1 MKRIKRLLKTVFLF
15 ITGIFFTLFTLT
27 FLLTATNSGFQF
39 LMDSMQDISSDH
51 LQFSKVTG
59 NLWAQF
65 GITDLQYN
73 SSTFELNIR
82 QIDIHWQ
89 LNHLFNKKVIIHS
102 IDAAGI
108 NFIQLSNKENTD
120 DSTNSPAP
128 ASPISLPEIKLP
140 IAVFLKQL
148 NLSDVSFTAA
158 PDSKIETI
166 DAIALSADLVNEQLN
181 IHQLTITRQG
191 SSQETIKAQLK
202 GQAQL
207 TGNYPLTL
215 QTNISAEFSELISSA
230 QLPEKKNIT
239 VTGEVTGNLSK
250 LQINQSVSGFID
262 ALIKVQARQ
271 LLGNLKWST
280 EVQLTQF
287 PVKLKSSDLKAQL
300 TASGDLKQ
308 ADTELNIQLS
318 EPLQATPQ
326 SKSVQFKNASLV
338 VNGNLSWRDAIAWQ
352 AKLQTKN
359 INPGLIYDEWP
370 GALDIT
376 LESSGQLSGN
386 KLSAQIQLEKLAGQ
400 LREKPLSGS
409 GLFHIENKSLKIKNL
424 HLSSGNAHMA
434 ANGEIGNFAEQ
445 VNLDWSLDVKEL
457 ADLLPDAMGQIKGQ
471 GNISST
477 LNKHAIIKAQLK
489 LKQLSYQNSHLK
501 HGELILALNSD
512 PTEHSSID
520 LNAQSLIV
528 DSQEIQQ
535 LKLRLNGPLSKHQ
548 INLFAQHESAS
559 LTLNT
564 KGQFDIEKLNWNGLI
579 VQTLIDSKNLGH
591 WKQQTPGKLWV
602 STDKVTLASLCFK
615 ESSTRNKESSTQ
627 YKESSTRYKE
637 SSTQYK
643 ESLTRYKEPSTQQ
656 LNTPATLCTQL
667 DWTPEKGLA
676 QLKLNSL
683 LLTQFKAYLPKEIS
697 YLSGELNAEAD
708 INLGTQLLAD
718 LKVEI
723 KPGEL
728 VFQPF
733 AHKPV
738 QLKHKKGQ
746 LKAHYN
752 NKQLELL
759 WDLELGP
766 HSLSGHINI
775 PRAAIEKDPLKAPI
789 SGNTKIEIKDLNLLS
804 IMVPQIS
811 DASGHLSARL
821 KLSGD
826 LDSPKV
832 SGHAEF
838 IADYLNILDA
848 GIHIED
854 INIHLKDKNNGHAL
868 ELLGSLS
875 SGGGQLALNGEVSL
889 DSTHGWPV
897 TIALKGDNFLA
908 VNTPEAYIIASP
920 ELQFRHEN
928 GLMHINGKIFIPEA
942 TLTPV
947 TIPEGSITASTDIKV
962 LGRTKETPANLD
974 LNITLALSPYNQ
986 SKGVMLNAFGLKSK
1000 ITGELTANQQP
1011 RQLMTAHGELFLKDG
1026 TFRAYGQ
1033 DLNIG
1038 KGRIF
1043 YAGGY
1048 IDNPGLRLTASRQ
1061 VNNTQVGIE
1070 VSGSAN
1076 KPRIKAFSDDTNLET
1091 KDIISML
1098 LTGQK
1103 VDNLENAKI
1112 YAGTEIGDGLSVGVN
1127 AGMGDESREFITR
1140 YKLTD
1145 KIQLEGSSSASKSGG
1160 SIIYTFEIE

>member
-1 MKRIKRLLKTVFLF
+1 MQSRSIW
-15 ITGIFFTLFTLT
+15 TG
-27 FLLTATNSGFQF
+27 
-39 LMDSMQDISSDH
+39 
-51 LQFSKVTG
+51 
-59 NLWAQF
+59 
-65 GITDLQYN
+65 
-73 SSTFELNIR
+73 
-82 QIDIHWQ
+82 HW
-89 LNHLFNKKVIIHS
+89 
-102 IDAAGI
+102 
-108 NFIQLSNKENTD
+108 T
-120 DSTNSPAP
+120 
-128 ASPISLPEIKLP
+128 
-140 IAVFLKQL
+140 
-148 NLSDVSFTAA
+148 
-158 PDSKIETI
+158 
-166 DAIALSADLVNEQLN
+166 
-181 IHQLTITRQG
+181 
-191 SSQETIKAQLK
+191 
-202 GQAQL
+202 
-207 TGNYPLTL
+207 
-215 QTNISAEFSELISSA
+215 
-230 QLPEKKNIT
+230 
-239 VTGEVTGNLSK
+239 
-250 LQINQSVSGFID
+250 
-262 ALIKVQARQ
+262 
-271 LLGNLKWST
+271 
-280 EVQLTQF
+280 
-287 PVKLKSSDLKAQL
+287 
-300 TASGDLKQ
+300 
-308 ADTELNIQLS
+308 
-318 EPLQATPQ
+318 
-326 SKSVQFKNASLV
+326 
-338 VNGNLSWRDAIAWQ
+338 
-352 AKLQTKN
+352 
-359 INPGLIYDEWP
+359 
-370 GALDIT
+370 
-376 LESSGQLSGN
+376 
-386 KLSAQIQLEKLAGQ
+386 
-400 LREKPLSGS
+400 
-409 GLFHIENKSLKIKNL
+409 
-424 HLSSGNAHMA
+424 
-434 ANGEIGNFAEQ
+434 
-445 VNLDWSLDVKEL
+445 EL
-457 ADLLPDAMGQIKGQ
+457 ADLLPDARGQIKGQ

-477 LNKHAIIKAQLK
+477 LDKQQKPMAIIKAQLN
-489 LKQLSYQNSHLK
+489 LDQLSYQSHYIK

-535 LKLRLNGPLSKHQ
+535 LKLKLNGPLNKHQ
-548 INLFAQHESAS
+548 INLFTQHESAS
-559 LTLNT
+559 LTLDA
-564 KGQFDIEKLNWNGLI
+564 KGLFDIEQLNWSGLI
-579 VQTLIDSKNLGH
+579 IKTLIDSKNLGR
-591 WKQQTPGKLWV
+591 WKQQTPVKLWA
-602 STDKVTLASLCFK
+602 STDKVTLGSLCF
-615 ESSTRNKESSTQ
+615 
-627 YKESSTRYKE
+627 KESSTRYKE
-637 SSTQYK
+637 SST
-643 ESLTRYKEPSTQQ
+643 RYKEPSTLYKESSTRHKESVTKVP
-656 LNTPATLCTQL
+656 LNTAATLCTQL

-676 QLKLNSL
+676 QLKLDSL
-683 LLTQFKAYLPKEIS
+683 LLAQFKAHLPEEIS
-697 YLSGELNAEAD
+697 HLSGELNAVAN

-738 QLKHKKGQ
+738 QLKHQKG
-746 LKAHYN
+746 LLEAHYN
-752 NKQLELL
+752 NKQLEVQ
-759 WDLELGP
+759 WDLGFAP

-804 IMVPQIS
+804 IMIPQIS
-811 DASGHLSARL
+811 DASGHLLAQL
-821 KLSGD
+821 TLSGH
-826 LDSPKV
+826 LDSPKI

-848 GIHIED
+848 GIRIED

-875 SGGGQLALNGEVSL
+875 SGGGQLALNGTISL

-897 TIALKGDNFLA
+897 AIALKGDNFLA

-920 ELQFRHEN
+920 ELQFRHEK

-942 TLTPV
+942 ALTPM
-947 TIPEGSITASTDIKV
+947 TIPEGSITASTDVEI

-986 SKGVMLNAFGLKSK
+986 SKGVRLNAFGLKSK
-1000 ITGELTANQQP
+1000 ITGELTVNQQP

-1048 IDNPGLRLTASRQ
+1048 IDNPGIRLTASRQ
-1061 VNNTQVGIE
+1061 VNSTQVGIE

-1076 KPRIKAFSDDTNLET
+1076 KPRIKAFSDDASLET
-1091 KDIISML
+1091 KDIISMM